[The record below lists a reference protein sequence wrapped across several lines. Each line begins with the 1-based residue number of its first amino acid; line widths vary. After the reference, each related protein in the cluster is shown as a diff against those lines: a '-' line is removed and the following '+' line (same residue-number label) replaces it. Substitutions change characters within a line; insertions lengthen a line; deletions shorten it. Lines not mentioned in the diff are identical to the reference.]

1 MGFVAVMLFTQ
12 QVFRL
17 ECLLFQIKSQRGV
30 AYKSVDYK
38 KAYNVVF

>member
-1 MGFVAVMLFTQ
+1 MLSTQ

-17 ECLLFQIKSQRGV
+17 EFLSFQIKSQRGV

-38 KAYNVVF
+38 KVYNVGF

>member
-1 MGFVAVMLFTQ
+1 MLSTQ

-17 ECLLFQIKSQRGV
+17 ECLSFQIKSQGGV

-38 KAYNVVF
+38 KAYNVGF